1 MRTTDIRRLFLDYFR
16 ERGHQLVPS
25 SSLVPDDPTLLLTT
39 AGMVQFK
46 PYFLGESSPPKDRLV
61 SLQKCVRTVDIDNI
75 GTTDRHSTFFE
86 MLGNFSFG
94 DYGKAI
100 AVPWAYEFLTDVL
113 GLAPERLWATVY
125 REDDEAVELW
135 RRVGIPIERIQRLGV
150 AENYWDTGGPGPCG
164 PCSEIFYDRGPAYG
178 REGGP
183 AVDTDRYLEVWNL
196 VFMRYLRGEGGD
208 ENTIPIV
215 GDLPRPCLESG
226 LGLERVAM
234 VLQGVDTIHDID
246 VMAPVMARLGQL
258 TGADVRAEG
267 QRRPARIVV
276 DHVRAAAFLLAD
288 GVLPSNEGRGY
299 VLRRLLRRAIRHGRA
314 LGVDHPFLH
323 DLAGTV
329 VDQLGQVWPE
339 LTERRGLVEQAMGH
353 EEDGFGRT
361 LVQGARLLDTA
372 IRRTREEAVRR
383 SSTSTTPTTPAQ
395 PELSGRPVLSGR
407 TAFELHDTFGFP
419 VDLTTEI
426 AAEAGLVVDTDRF
439 EALMDE
445 QRRRAQRA
453 RGEARTQGDDRGRGQ
468 AYRTILDRTGATRFV
483 GHDRLT
489 EEGSII
495 GLVRDGTEVPAAL
508 EGEHV
513 EVVLD
518 RTPFYAESGGQVGDA
533 GVIRTPDGS
542 ELRVVDTGL
551 GAGGDLHVHRAEV
564 VRGELRV
571 GQSVHAV
578 VDDDR
583 RSATARSH
591 SATHVLHAVL
601 RDTLGDHARQHGSLV
616 APGRLRFDV
625 THFAPIEPDALAR
638 IQDEVNQRLLSDP
651 EVRIWQAS
659 RAEAQEAGAI
669 ALFGETYGEVVRVVD
684 IGDFSRELCGGT
696 HVGHGSQAGPVRLVG
711 ETSVGSGVRRIEAL
725 TGLDALRYSDHERVL
740 VDQIAA
746 LLGVPRS
753 GDILR
758 RLQGRL
764 DALARAEGELADV
777 RQRERAKLAERL
789 AGKGRDAGGR
799 WIVAERLDPPDV
811 RDGHDAKQGEEIP
824 ALVDGVLAHC
834 PPGRPG
840 GAVLGMVRDG
850 KAQLVLGINP
860 AMEQLTAPA
869 RDLLRPA
876 GRTIGGGA
884 GGVGRIAHAG
894 GREVNRLDQAL
905 AQAAHHLATSTRT

>member
-1 MRTTDIRRLFLDYFR
+1 VRTPEIRRLFLDYFR
-16 ERGHQLVPS
+16 DRGHQQVPS

-94 DYGKAI
+94 DYGKAT
-100 AVPWAYEFLTDVL
+100 AVPWAYAFLTDVL

-125 REDDEAVELW
+125 HDDDEAVELW
-135 RRVGIPIERIQRLGV
+135 RDAGIPVERIQRLGV
-150 AENYWDTGGPGPCG
+150 VENYWDTGGPGPCG
-164 PCSEIFYDRGPAYG
+164 PCSEIFYDRGPGYG

-226 LGLERVAM
+226 LGLERAAM

-246 VMAPVMARLGQL
+246 VLVPVMARLGQL
-258 TGADVRAEG
+258 TGTDVRAG
-267 QRRPARIVV
+267 GRRRPARIVV

-288 GVLPSNEGRGY
+288 GVIPSNEGRGY
-299 VLRRLLRRAIRHGRA
+299 VLRRLLRRAIRHGRG
-314 LGVDHPFLH
+314 LGVDRPFLA

-329 VDQLGQVWPE
+329 VDEFGHVWPE
-339 LTERRGLVEQAMGH
+339 LTERRGLIEQAISH
-353 EEDGFGRT
+353 EEEGFGRT
-361 LVQGARLLDTA
+361 LAQGARLLDTA
-372 IRRTREEAVRR
+372 IRRTQEEAAVRQR
-383 SSTSTTPTTPAQ
+383 SAPPV
-395 PELSGRPVLSGR
+395 GRPVLSGH

-426 AAEAGLVVDTDRF
+426 AAEAGLAVDTDRF
-439 EALMDE
+439 EALMDD

-453 RGEARTQGDDRGRGQ
+453 RGEAHTQGDDRGQ
-468 AYRTILDRTGATRFV
+468 AYRMILARLTPTRFV

-489 EEGSII
+489 AESSVI
-495 GLVRDGTEVPAAL
+495 GLVRDGSEVPVAV
-508 EGEHV
+508 EGEQV

-551 GAGGDLHVHRAEV
+551 GGGGELHVHRAEV
-564 VRGELRV
+564 VRGELRI
-571 GQSVHAV
+571 GQPVHAV
-578 VDDDR
+578 VDEDR

-625 THFAPIEPDALAR
+625 THFSPIGPDALGC

-651 EVRIWQAS
+651 EVRVWTAS
-659 RAEAQEAGAI
+659 RAEAQEAGAV

-725 TGLDALRYSDHERVL
+725 TGLDALRYSDHERAL
-740 VDQIAA
+740 VEQIAA

-753 GDILR
+753 GEILR

-764 DALARAEGELADV
+764 DALARAEDELFDL
-777 RQRERAKLAERL
+777 RRRERAMLAERL
-789 AGKGRDAGGR
+789 AGKGRESGGR
-799 WIVAERLDPPDV
+799 WIVAERLDDHPGANGRSVGHDV
-811 RDGHDAKQGEEIP
+811 RPGEGLR
-824 ALVDGVLAHC
+824 ALVESVLAHC

-840 GAVLGMVRDG
+840 GVVLGVVRGG
-850 KAQLVLGINP
+850 KVQVVLGINP
-860 AMEQLTAPA
+860 AMEQLTVPA
-869 RDLLRPA
+869 RELLRPV
-876 GRTIGGGA
+876 GHTIGGGA
-884 GGVGRIAHAG
+884 GGVGRLAHAG
-894 GREVNRLDQAL
+894 GREVHRLGEAL
-905 AQAAHHLATSTRT
+905 GQAAHHLATSTRA